1 MSISTENMT
10 QPNGIL
16 WSENGDQSL
25 HQFGFRSADY
35 SKSNPKSLPGFLERI
50 YDTFLRNQRQ
60 KKAAEAADRIAKLDL
75 EIGLEKQKKNNLDS
89 EVSRLKGDKEE
100 LGKGIEDIDLEI
112 IEVKNGGRE
121 ENAEMIPF
129 TIGAFICVLLTLYLF
144 VFYSSSGY
152 SLFYGV
158 KPGELGFINTEV
170 FSDALNKGG
179 GVLALI
185 LLFPVI
191 FLGLGFLIHNTLEKN
206 KLRKK
211 EGKKPEYGVIAALVL
226 LTLIADMFIGYKI
239 ARGVHQNEF
248 NAGITQ
254 QEWETSMAFQD
265 VNFYLVLLL
274 GFIVYL
280 IWGVLLH
287 YVLSHPQLKS
297 EDEKTRLIVAN
308 LSEKAA
314 EKRKEL
320 NAIKQRIDDL
330 IRQLDEIAEIIKK
343 KEESKAGYVGGKY
356 PIEQAELEAS
366 VGEFMGGWQ
375 AYTHGSF
382 NKQESEPL
390 IAQAIEVQQGWLT
403 AKING
408 FEHDN

>member
-1 MSISTENMT
+1 MPTENMT

-60 KKAAEAADRIAKLDL
+60 KKAAEAADRIAKLDM
-75 EIGLEKQKKNNLDS
+75 EIGLEKDKKNNLES
-89 EVSRLKGDKEE
+89 EVNRLKGDKEN
-100 LGKGIEDIDLEI
+100 LAKGVEDLDLEI
-112 IEVKNGGRE
+112 IEVKNGGQE
-121 ENAEMIPF
+121 ENTDMIPF

-206 KLRKK
+206 KLLKK
-211 EGKKPEYGVIAALVL
+211 DGRKPEYVVIAGLVF

-239 ARGVHQNEF
+239 AKGVHQNEF
-248 NAGITQ
+248 NSGVTTK
-254 QEWETSMAFQD
+254 EWETSMAFQD

-287 YVLSHPQLKS
+287 YVLSHPQLKT
-297 EDEKTRLIVAN
+297 EDERTRLIVGN
-308 LSEKAA
+308 LNEKAA
-314 EKRKEL
+314 EKRREL
-320 NAIKQRIDDL
+320 STVNQRIQDL
-330 IRQLDEIAEIIKK
+330 IRQLDEIAELIKK
-343 KEESKAGYVGGKY
+343 KMESKAAYLGGKY

>member
-1 MSISTENMT
+1 MT
-10 QPNGIL
+10 QENTNQSNGIL

-50 YDTFLRNQRQ
+50 YDTFLKFQ
-60 KKAAEAADRIAKLDL
+60 KKKQAAEAADRIAKLEM
-75 EIGLEKQKKNNLDS
+75 EIGLEKEKKNNLDS
-89 EVSRLKGDKEE
+89 EQSRLKGEKEE
-100 LGKGIEDIDLEI
+100 LAKGIEDIDLEI
-112 IEVKNGGRE
+112 IDVKNGGQE
-121 ENAEMIPF
+121 ENSELIPF

-152 SLFYGV
+152 SFFYGI
-158 KPGELGFINTEV
+158 KEGETGFINTEV

-211 EGKKPEYGVIAALVL
+211 EGKNPEYGVIAGLVF
-226 LTLIADMFIGYKI
+226 LTLVADMFIGYKI
-239 ARGVHQNEF
+239 AKGVHQNEF

-254 QEWETSMAFQD
+254 TEWETSMAFQD

-297 EDEKTRLIVAN
+297 EDERTRLIVGN

-320 NAIKQRIDDL
+320 NGINQRMQDL
-330 IRQLDEIAEIIKK
+330 IRQVDEIAELIKK
-343 KEESKAGYVGGKY
+343 KNESIAGYRGGKY

-382 NKQESEPL
+382 NKQQSESLVAE
-390 IAQAIEVQQGWLT
+390 AIELQHKWLT
-403 AKING
+403 EKINS
-408 FEHDN
+408 FDHDN